1 MTSFQLDHHG
11 TAYRIDLDADEF
23 VMHQLGDDGTWA
35 EQARMSIEA
44 AQVLASLDVNAVAVM
59 QTRS

>member
-1 MTSFQLDHHG
+1 MTSFHLDHHG

-23 VMHQLGDDGTWA
+23 VMHRLANDGTWA